1 MTYSKEIYHTRCFM
15 KKLISLFL
23 SIIMV
28 FSMMTGFG
36 SLVYA
41 DIVLMDGPSIEQ
53 ITQIDV
59 NQVVEPYIG
68 SRIGDMRHYALY
80 EWSGCEAFNKQECIW
95 YDLSSDTP
103 DVALSDDDVCQPGHV
118 YLVSVLLSA
127 SQGYEFASTVNANIS
142 GKVATTSAYRGYYKS
157 KVLQINKVYDQL
169 EKKHI
174 DNLNT
179 NYDFNGKVQF
189 LKGVTVS
196 SSSVKAEA
204 NYLDNITTIW
214 KHNGI
219 ALTEDTVVQHGNWG
233 FITILT
239 ANEGYYFDKSS
250 TITVDGMKISPS
262 DILLNN
268 KIAWFEV
275 PDDFYT
281 IECAHEYSKNY
292 SSDAT
297 THWYE
302 CSICGDKKDIDTHSF
317 GAGVKEGDL
326 TTYTCTACNYK
337 KVEKYKENGFLYAD
351 CEGGVQIV
359 AYEGSQTN
367 LAVPATLGGKNVVSI
382 ADYAFVKYDNKTSIK
397 NITLPET
404 ITSIGRGAFDGCS
417 ALESVNIPIGV
428 TRIEAETFMQCEML
442 GNINIPYGVE
452 YIGESAFQG
461 CGIKNIVIP
470 CSVQLVSK
478 HFVNVQILKQQL
490 FQMV

>member
-1 MTYSKEIYHTRCFM
+1 
-15 KKLISLFL
+15 
-23 SIIMV
+23 
-28 FSMMTGFG
+28 MMTGFG

-204 NYLDNITTIW
+204 NYLD
-214 KHNGI
+214 K
-219 ALTEDTVVQHGNWG
+219 
-233 FITILT
+233 
-239 ANEGYYFDKSS
+239 
-250 TITVDGMKISPS
+250 
-262 DILLNN
+262 
-268 KIAWFEV
+268 
-275 PDDFYT
+275 
-281 IECAHEYSKNY
+281 
-292 SSDAT
+292 
-297 THWYE
+297 
-302 CSICGDKKDIDTHSF
+302 
-317 GAGVKEGDL
+317 
-326 TTYTCTACNYK
+326 
-337 KVEKYKENGFLYAD
+337 
-351 CEGGVQIV
+351 
-359 AYEGSQTN
+359 
-367 LAVPATLGGKNVVSI
+367 
-382 ADYAFVKYDNKTSIK
+382 
-397 NITLPET
+397 
-404 ITSIGRGAFDGCS
+404 
-417 ALESVNIPIGV
+417 
-428 TRIEAETFMQCEML
+428 
-442 GNINIPYGVE
+442 
-452 YIGESAFQG
+452 
-461 CGIKNIVIP
+461 
-470 CSVQLVSK
+470 
-478 HFVNVQILKQQL
+478 
-490 FQMV
+490 